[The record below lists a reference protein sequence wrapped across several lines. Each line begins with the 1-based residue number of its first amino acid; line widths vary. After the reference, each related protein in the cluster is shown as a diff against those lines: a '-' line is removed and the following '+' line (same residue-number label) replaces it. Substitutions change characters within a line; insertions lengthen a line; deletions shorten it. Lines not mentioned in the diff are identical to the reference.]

1 MRPLFKFF
9 LLPLLLVLI
18 TICFNVL
25 YRYHISTSGN
35 AKVIIGERM
44 FSIPK
49 NYIDANR
56 RKDIHTN
63 GVILR
68 RRWDFQFAKPDTD
81 IRDQVEL
88 KIQQKAFR
96 GVFLQNPDR
105 GIDLEILVPRFLSQT
120 YLNSQ
125 ELRYKKHEEDKYGL
139 VGYTLFPY
147 PHQDAD
153 VELELFIEYSETKQI
168 LSYIRCSPKKTSPD
182 CTQNFFNNDVYY
194 KFAFNYKELKNWK
207 ENKKLIID
215 FIEEMAISD
224 SEN

>member
-1 MRPLFKFF
+1 M
-9 LLPLLLVLI
+9 
-18 TICFNVL
+18 
-25 YRYHISTSGN
+25 
-35 AKVIIGERM
+35 IIGERM

-88 KIQQKAFR
+88 KMQQRAFR
-96 GVFLQNPDR
+96 GVLLKKPKGKTDISLLMQR
-105 GIDLEILVPRFLSQT
+105 TLAET
-120 YLNSQ
+120 YAHSQ
-125 ELRYKKHEEDKYGL
+125 EPRYTKQQEDRYGL
-139 VGYTLFPY
+139 VAYTAFPY
-147 PHQDAD
+147 SDQSAML
-153 VELELFIEYSETKQI
+153 EEELFIEYSENGRV
-168 LSYIRCSPKKTSPD
+168 LSYIRCRPKVPFPG
-182 CTQNFFNNDVYY
+182 CTQSFFNNDVYY
-194 KFAFNYKELKNWK
+194 DFSFNYKELKNWK
-207 ENKKLIID
+207 ENRELIID